1 MRDSIPATS
10 SKQNKEMKEPTNEQ
24 IKEFWE
30 WCGFTYIMNYDDPSV
45 IEGSRSPTGERLN
58 PPIDLNSLFEYAV
71 PRVCFGV
78 DLEMCPNDKWR
89 AGIKLISDGIKYAKG
104 DTPALAL
111 FWAIYEVIK

>member
-1 MRDSIPATS
+1 
-10 SKQNKEMKEPTNEQ
+10 MKEPTDGQ

-30 WCGFTYIMNYDDPSV
+30 WCGLRYESYNTPAFPYQGGAWVYADGIYANPDEPMELPS
-45 IEGSRSPTGERLN
+45 
-58 PPIDLNSLFEYAV
+58 IDLNSLFEYAV